1 MVDIGPICL
10 LFNHFL
16 ISLVYGHLHSSSVS
30 YLEAVHYDRESLH
43 HQHRTKRSTGELV
56 HLQFEAF
63 SRKWSVKLKRDES
76 IFHNNIIVENSK
88 GPVTYDFDSAYTG
101 KIDGKVE
108 RPKVCILY
116 GPLTYDFDSAYTGK
130 IDGER
135 SHVFG
140 TVTTT
145 GHFEGQIQLRNDSFV
160 IEKASRHN
168 VTDQDTHTVIYN
180 VKDVNIPK
188 ESHLCGLNGKNT
200 QPKPE
205 LREKINTHDSMDT
218 DFKLRYTSGL
228 IDKHRRYRRAV
239 DPNKKICELYIQV
252 DHTLFFRYNNATDDV
267 IANINNHVMAVNS
280 IFNGVDFDSDNT
292 PDSIGFSI
300 KRIKIY
306 DDPTAP
312 GYKYSGNH
320 GVNSMLYLHSEENYD
335 QFCLS
340 YIFTYRDFDNG
351 ILGLAWTAEPGT
363 SGGLCSRYTLY
374 TDGRL
379 SLNTGI
385 VTNLNYGNDVTTAV
399 SYVTFAHEIGH
410 NFGSLHD
417 ESSNPTC
424 APGGTGGN
432 YIMFAQ
438 ATAGTKSNN
447 VKFSPCSISSMAPM
461 VATRGRDTANGCF
474 VEYSSATCGNK
485 VVESG
490 EQCDCGWDDD
500 CTDPCCYPTLSATG
514 PDSAKACQYRTTATC
529 SPSEGV
535 CCNPTTCSNYLPLDN
550 KVCRTNSSCLDEAIC
565 NGGLTCPDSTESANG
580 TVCDDEKVCYF
591 GQCSGQVCEAHGYQP
606 CQCEPTTAGNWKD
619 ELLCSLCCTDPD
631 DNTCKTAD
639 QLSNINVAFTKAVPG
654 TPCNKFLGYCD
665 VFHICR
671 EVDPSGPLS
680 KLKNFFLNGELI
692 DKVKEFLTE
701 YWYVAIAGGV
711 GLIIIF
717 VLMIKCCS
725 KSTQGKVQPEPRR
738 VSVEPSR
745 TRY

>member
-1 MVDIGPICL
+1 M
-10 LFNHFL
+10 
-16 ISLVYGHLHSSSVS
+16 
-30 YLEAVHYDRESLH
+30 
-43 HQHRTKRSTGELV
+43 
-56 HLQFEAF
+56 
-63 SRKWSVKLKRDES
+63 
-76 IFHNNIIVENSK
+76 NSGCSK
-88 GPVTYDFDSAYTG
+88 
-101 KIDGKVE
+101 K
-108 RPKVCILY
+108 
-116 GPLTYDFDSAYTGK
+116 
-130 IDGER
+130 

-140 TVTTT
+140 TDTTT
-145 GHFEGQIQLRNDSFV
+145 GHFEGQIQLHNDSFV

-168 VTDQDTHTVIYN
+168 ITDEDIHTVIYN
-180 VKDVNIPK
+180 VKDVNILK
-188 ESHLCGLNGKNT
+188 ESHFCGLNAKII
-200 QPKPE
+200 QLKPDLKE
-205 LREKINTHDSMDT
+205 SINTHDSMDE
-218 DFKLRYTSGL
+218 FKLRYTSGL
-228 IDKHRRYRRAV
+228 IDKQRRYRRAV
-239 DPNKKICELYIQV
+239 DAKKKICELYIQV
-252 DHTLFFRYNNATDDV
+252 DHTLFFRYKNVTDDV

-280 IFNGVDFDSDNT
+280 IFNAVHFDSNSSA
-292 PDSIGFSI
+292 DSIGFSI
-300 KRIKIY
+300 KRIKIH
-306 DDPTAP
+306 DDLTVA
-312 GYKYSGNH
+312 GYNYSGNH
-320 GVNSMLYLHSEENYD
+320 GVNSMLFLHSEENYD

-340 YIFTYRDFDNG
+340 YIFTHRDFDNG
-351 ILGLAWTAEPGT
+351 ILDLAWTAEPGT

-379 SLNTGI
+379 SQNTGI
-385 VTNLNYGNDVTTAV
+385 MTDLNFGNDVTTAV

-410 NFGSLHD
+410 NFRSLHD

-424 APGGTGGN
+424 APGGCSGN

-447 VKFSPCSISSMAPM
+447 ILFSSCSISSMTPM

-485 VVESG
+485 VESG
-490 EQCDCGWDDD
+490 EDCDCGWDND
-500 CTDPCCYPTLSATG
+500 CTDTCCYPALSATG
-514 PDSAKACQYRTTATC
+514 SDSAKACQYKTGATC
-529 SPSEGV
+529 S
-535 CCNPTTCSNYLPLDN
+535 
-550 KVCRTNSSCLDEAIC
+550 
-565 NGGLTCPDSTESANG
+565 LTCPDSTESANG

-591 GQCSGQVCEAHGYQP
+591 GQCSGQVCQAHGYQS

-619 ELLCSLCCTDPD
+619 ELLCSLCCTDPA

-680 KLKNFFLNGELI
+680 KLKNFFLNGEII

-711 GLIIIF
+711 GLIILL
-717 VLMIKCCS
+717 VMMIKCCS
-725 KSTQGKVQPEPRR
+725 KSTKGKVQPVPRR

>member
-1 MVDIGPICL
+1 MVDIGPVCL
-10 LFNHFL
+10 LFCHFL
-16 ISLVYGHLHSSSVS
+16 IPLVYGHLHTSSVS

-43 HQHRTKRSTGELV
+43 HQHRTKRSTEELV

-63 SRKWSVKLKRDES
+63 SRKWSVKLKRDAN
-76 IFHNNIIVENSK
+76 IFHNNIIIENSK

-101 KIDGKVE
+101 KIE
-108 RPKVCILY
+108 
-116 GPLTYDFDSAYTGK
+116 
-130 IDGER
+130 GEK

-140 TVTTT
+140 TVTKT
-145 GHFEGQIQLRNDSFV
+145 GHFEGQIQLHKDSFV

-168 VTDQDTHTVIYN
+168 IKDEDIHTVIYN
-180 VKDVNIPK
+180 IKDVNVPT
-188 ESHLCGLNGKNT
+188 ESHFCGLNVKNK
-200 QPKPE
+200 QLKPE
-205 LREKINTHDSMDT
+205 VKDNINTHDSMD

-228 IDKHRRYRRAV
+228 TDKHRRYRRAV
-239 DPNKKICELYIQV
+239 DPKKKICELYIQV
-252 DHTLFFRYNNATDDV
+252 DHTLFFRYNNVTDDV

-280 IFNGVDFDSDNT
+280 IFNAVDFDSDT
-292 PDSIGFSI
+292 SPDSIGFSI
-300 KRIKIY
+300 KRIKIH
-306 DDPTAP
+306 DDPSASE
-312 GYKYSGNH
+312 YKYSGNH
-320 GVNSMLYLHSEENYD
+320 GVNSMLFLHSEENHD

-340 YIFTYRDFDNG
+340 YIFTHRDFDNG

-385 VTNLNYGNDVTTAV
+385 VTDINYGNDVTTAV

-417 ESSNPTC
+417 ESSNLTC
-424 APGGTGGN
+424 APGGSSGN

-447 VKFSPCSISSMAPM
+447 VLFSSCSISSMAPM
-461 VATRGRDTANGCF
+461 VESRGRDTANGCF
-474 VEYSSATCGNK
+474 VEYASATCGNK

-490 EQCDCGWDDD
+490 EDCDCGWDDD

-514 PDSAKACQYRTTATC
+514 PDSAQACQYRPAATC

-535 CCNPTTCSNYLPLDN
+535 CCNPSLCSKYQSSDN

-591 GQCSGQVCEAHGYQP
+591 GQCSGQVCQAHGYQS

-619 ELLCSLCCTDPD
+619 ELLCSLCCTDPA

-680 KLKNFFLNGELI
+680 KLKNFFLNGEII

-711 GLIIIF
+711 GLIILL
-717 VLMIKCCS
+717 VMMIKCCS
-725 KSTQGKVQPEPRR
+725 KSTKGKVQPAPRR